1 MAIFHQL
8 PDSVLQLLAV
18 FLSIIIEALPFV
30 LLGSILSGFIEV
42 FVTPEKVQNFLP
54 KNKVLAILFGTLIGF
69 IFPSCECGI
78 VPIITRF
85 LEKKVPSYT
94 AIPFMATAPI
104 INPVVLFATY
114 TAFGNSWYY
123 VLLRFVGAFLIAM
136 ILGILLGFVV
146 DDQILKDNRKASHVH
161 DYSGLSAGKKT
172 FQALVHAIDEFRKNL
187 RHGFF
192 HQFAHGGGGL
202 IFGSL
207 VAASMQTYLPTRILT
222 TIGHNSVTAILIMM
236 LLAFILSLCSEADAF
251 IGASLLSSFGVAPTV
266 AFLIIGPMV
275 DIKNLIMM
283 KHQFKTR
290 FVGLFVGTASL
301 VTIIYCLLLGV
312 I

>member
-1 MAIFHQL
+1 M
-8 PDSVLQLLAV
+8 
-18 FLSIIIEALPFV
+18 
-30 LLGSILSGFIEV
+30 SGFIEV
-42 FVTPEKVQNFLP
+42 FLTPEKVQNFLP
-54 KNKVLAILFGTLIGF
+54 KNKVLAILFGTLVGF

-114 TAFGNSWYY
+114 MAFGNSWYY
-123 VLLRFVGAFLIAM
+123 VILRFLGAFLIAM

-146 DDQILKDNRKASHVH
+146 DDQILKDKRKSNHVH
-161 DYSGLSAGKKT
+161 DYSGLSAGKKI
-172 FQALVHAIDEFRKNL
+172 FQSLVHAVDEFFDTGRY
-187 RHGFF
+187 
-192 HQFAHGGGGL
+192 L
-202 IFGSL
+202 IFGSF
-207 VAASMQTYLPTRILT
+207 VAAGMQTYLPTQILT

-290 FVGLFVGTASL
+290 FVGLFVGTTSL
-301 VTIIYCLLLGV
+301 VTVIYCLVLGV

>member
-161 DYSGLSAGKKT
+161 DYSGLSAGKKV
-172 FQALVHAIDEFRKNL
+172 FQAWFMRLTSSSTLGV
-187 RHGFF
+187 
-192 HQFAHGGGGL
+192 
-202 IFGSL
+202 
-207 VAASMQTYLPTRILT
+207 TR
-222 TIGHNSVTAILIMM
+222 
-236 LLAFILSLCSEADAF
+236 FSEAWWQQVCRPTYRPV
-251 IGASLLSSFGVAPTV
+251 SSRPSV
-266 AFLIIGPMV
+266 II
-275 DIKNLIMM
+275 
-283 KHQFKTR
+283 Q
-290 FVGLFVGTASL
+290 
-301 VTIIYCLLLGV
+301 
-312 I
+312 

>member
-42 FVTPEKVQNFLP
+42 FVTPEKVQDFLP
-54 KNKVLAILFGTLIGF
+54 KNKVLAILFGTLVGF

-94 AIPFMATAPI
+94 AIPFTATAPI

-123 VLLRFVGAFLIAM
+123 VPWGFL
-136 ILGILLGFVV
+136 
-146 DDQILKDNRKASHVH
+146 DCH
-161 DYSGLSAGKKT
+161 DFGNLAGLC
-172 FQALVHAIDEFRKNL
+172 
-187 RHGFF
+187 
-192 HQFAHGGGGL
+192 GG
-202 IFGSL
+202 
-207 VAASMQTYLPTRILT
+207 
-222 TIGHNSVTAILIMM
+222 
-236 LLAFILSLCSEADAF
+236 
-251 IGASLLSSFGVAPTV
+251 
-266 AFLIIGPMV
+266 
-275 DIKNLIMM
+275 
-283 KHQFKTR
+283 
-290 FVGLFVGTASL
+290 
-301 VTIIYCLLLGV
+301 
-312 I
+312 

>member
-146 DDQILKDNRKASHVH
+146 DDQILR
-161 DYSGLSAGKKT
+161 T
-172 FQALVHAIDEFRKNL
+172 
-187 RHGFF
+187 
-192 HQFAHGGGGL
+192 
-202 IFGSL
+202 SL
-207 VAASMQTYLPTRILT
+207 NKRSM
-222 TIGHNSVTAILIMM
+222 
-236 LLAFILSLCSEADAF
+236 
-251 IGASLLSSFGVAPTV
+251 
-266 AFLIIGPMV
+266 
-275 DIKNLIMM
+275 
-283 KHQFKTR
+283 
-290 FVGLFVGTASL
+290 
-301 VTIIYCLLLGV
+301 
-312 I
+312 

>member
-123 VLLRFVGAFLIAM
+123 VLFRFVGAFLIAM
-136 ILGILLGFVV
+136 ILASQTFFFFVLTRLPNILKQGFQPAFSALTFPTIITATSLKMAQGILKLPFL
-146 DDQILKDNRKASHVH
+146 DYLILA
-161 DYSGLSAGKKT
+161 
-172 FQALVHAIDEFRKNL
+172 E
-187 RHGFF
+187 
-192 HQFAHGGGGL
+192 
-202 IFGSL
+202 
-207 VAASMQTYLPTRILT
+207 
-222 TIGHNSVTAILIMM
+222 TAI
-236 LLAFILSLCSEADAF
+236 C
-251 IGASLLSSFGVAPTV
+251 
-266 AFLIIGPMV
+266 LIILV
-275 DIKNLIMM
+275 
-283 KHQFKTR
+283 
-290 FVGLFVGTASL
+290 FV
-301 VTIIYCLLLGV
+301 LGAYLNWLRKKV
-312 I
+312 

>member
-1 MAIFHQL
+1 MIRRPPRSTLFPYTTLFRSL

-123 VLLRFVGAFLIAM
+123 VILRFLGAFLIAM
-136 ILGILLGFVV
+136 ILGI
-146 DDQILKDNRKASHVH
+146 DRKSTRLNSSHVRT
-161 DYSGLSAGKKT
+161 SRMPSSA
-172 FQALVHAIDEFRKNL
+172 
-187 RHGFF
+187 
-192 HQFAHGGGGL
+192 
-202 IFGSL
+202 
-207 VAASMQTYLPTRILT
+207 
-222 TIGHNSVTAILIMM
+222 
-236 LLAFILSLCSEADAF
+236 
-251 IGASLLSSFGVAPTV
+251 
-266 AFLIIGPMV
+266 
-275 DIKNLIMM
+275 
-283 KHQFKTR
+283 
-290 FVGLFVGTASL
+290 
-301 VTIIYCLLLGV
+301 
-312 I
+312 

>member
-8 PDSVLQLLAV
+8 PDSVFQLLAV

-30 LLGSILSGFIEV
+30 LLGSIVSGFIEV
-42 FVTPEKVQNFLP
+42 FLTPEKVQNFLP

-114 TAFGNSWYY
+114 TAFGNSWY
-123 VLLRFVGAFLIAM
+123 VILRFLGAFLIAM

-146 DDQILKDNRKASHVH
+146 DDQILKENRKVSHVH
-161 DYSGLSAGKKT
+161 DYSGLSAGKKV
-172 FQALVHAIDEFRKNL
+172 FQALIHAVDEFFDTGR
-187 RHGFF
+187 
-192 HQFAHGGGGL
+192 
-202 IFGSL
+202 
-207 VAASMQTYLPTRILT
+207 Y
-222 TIGHNSVTAILIMM
+222 
-236 LLAFILSLCSEADAF
+236 
-251 IGASLLSSFGVAPTV
+251 
-266 AFLIIGPMV
+266 
-275 DIKNLIMM
+275 
-283 KHQFKTR
+283 
-290 FVGLFVGTASL
+290 
-301 VTIIYCLLLGV
+301 
-312 I
+312 

>member
-78 VPIITRF
+78 VPII
-85 LEKKVPSYT
+85 
-94 AIPFMATAPI
+94 
-104 INPVVLFATY
+104 LFATY

-123 VLLRFVGAFLIAM
+123 VILRFVGAFLIAM

-146 DDQILKDNRKASHVH
+146 DDQILKDNRKVSHVH
-161 DYSGLSAGKKT
+161 DYSGLSAGKKV
-172 FQALVHAIDEFRKNL
+172 FQALVHAVDEFFDTGRY
-187 RHGFF
+187 
-192 HQFAHGGGGL
+192 L